1 MDIIAIIV
9 SCIFSAVLVSTVFI
23 LEDKKDNKE
32 W

>member
-1 MDIIAIIV
+1 MDVVAIIF
-9 SCIFSAVLVSTVFI
+9 SCVFSAVLVATVFI